1 MDDRVTR
8 LMDKAEAAA
17 DNNELEQAEGYRILA
32 GQAAYL
38 ARKEAQ
44 MLSRIPVMEDQ

>member
-1 MDDRVTR
+1 MKVGNPDRPCATFPVPMEEIVGS
-8 LMDKAEAAA
+8 L
-17 DNNELEQAEGYRILA
+17 
-32 GQAAYL
+32 AAYL